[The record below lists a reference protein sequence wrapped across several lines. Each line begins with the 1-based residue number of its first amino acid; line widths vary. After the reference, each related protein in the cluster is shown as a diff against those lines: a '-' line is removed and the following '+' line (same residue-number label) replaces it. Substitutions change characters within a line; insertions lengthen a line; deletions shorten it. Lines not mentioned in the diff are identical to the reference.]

1 MSNPQNP
8 GYVLIVDDQP
18 NNLRLLST
26 TLTEAGYR
34 VRNAISAKMALMGI
48 EKALPQ
54 LILLDIMMPQMDGYE
69 LCQHLKSNERTQHIP
84 VIFLSALDN
93 EWDKVKAFD
102 VGGTDYITKPFH
114 VKEVLSRVNNQLTI
128 VRQQQHIV
136 EQNQQL
142 QYQNQQLQQLNAE
155 LIRSNQDLEE
165 FARIASHDLRSPLQ
179 TMKAFGQLFCQKY
192 QSLLDDKAAH
202 YMNRILEA
210 GDRMEQLIQDLL
222 NYSRVETQG
231 EEFEPTDCNQ
241 VVESVLANLDSVIQ
255 QQDAVITCEHL
266 PIVMADG
273 IQLVQLFQNL
283 ISNALKFCSPEVA
296 PEIKIAAELRQKTS
310 SLSDESAMVL
320 PSTPEPTQVNE
331 WVFRIEDNGI
341 GMEAAYFERIFKVFQ
356 RLHTNEEYPGTG
368 IGLSICQ
375 KIVEHHGGQIW
386 VESSPGVGT
395 TFYFTIPALLT
406 PEAGKQGE

>member
-1 MSNPQNP
+1 MTNLKTP

-26 TLTEAGYR
+26 TLSEAGYK

-54 LILLDIMMPQMDGYE
+54 LILLDIMMPQMDGYQ
-69 LCQHLKSNERTQHIP
+69 LCQHLKSDERTQHIP

-93 EWDKVKAFD
+93 EWDKVKAFE
-102 VGGTDYITKPFH
+102 VGGSDYITKPFH
-114 VKEVLSRVNNQLTI
+114 VQEVLSRVKNQLTL
-128 VRQQQHIV
+128 VCQQQQIV
-136 EQNQQL
+136 EQNWQL
-142 QYQNQQLQQLNAE
+142 QQQNQQLQQLNGE

-192 QSLLDDKAAH
+192 QGLLDDKADH
-202 YMNRILEA
+202 YMKRILEA
-210 GDRMEQLIQDLL
+210 GDRMEKLIQDLL
-222 NYSRVETQG
+222 NYSRVETHRA
-231 EEFEPTDCNQ
+231 EFEPTDCNQ
-241 VVESVLANLDSVIQ
+241 VIESVLANLDSVIQ
-255 QQDAVITCEHL
+255 QRGAVITCEHL

-283 ISNALKFCSPEVA
+283 IGNALKFCSPEVA
-296 PEIKIAAELRQKTS
+296 PEIKIAAELRQKS
-310 SLSDESAMVL
+310 SPSSYESAIV
-320 PSTPEPTQVNE
+320 PPIPPEPTEFNE
-331 WVFRIEDNGI
+331 WVFRVQDNGI
-341 GMEAAYFERIFKVFQ
+341 GIESAYFERIFKVFQ
-356 RLHTNEEYPGTG
+356 RLHTSEEYPGTG

-386 VESSPGVGT
+386 VESSLGVGT

-406 PEAGKQGE
+406 

>member
-1 MSNPQNP
+1 MTNLKTP

-26 TLTEAGYR
+26 TLSEAGYK

-54 LILLDIMMPQMDGYE
+54 LILLDIMMPQMDGYQ
-69 LCQHLKSNERTQHIP
+69 LCQHLKSDERTQHIP

-93 EWDKVKAFD
+93 EWDKVKAFE
-102 VGGTDYITKPFH
+102 VGGSDYITKPFH
-114 VKEVLSRVNNQLTI
+114 VQEVLSRVKNQLTI
-128 VRQQQHIV
+128 VCQQQQIV
-136 EQNQQL
+136 EQNWQL
-142 QYQNQQLQQLNAE
+142 QYQNQQLQQLNEE

-179 TMKAFGQLFCQKY
+179 TMKAFSQLFCQKY
-192 QSLLDDKAAH
+192 QGLLDDKADH

-210 GDRMEQLIQDLL
+210 GDRMEKLIQDLL
-222 NYSRVETQG
+222 NYSRVQTQG
-231 EEFEPTDCNQ
+231 AEFESTDCNQ
-241 VVESVLANLDSVIQ
+241 VIESVLANLDSVIQ
-255 QQDAVITCEHL
+255 QRGAVITCEHL

-283 ISNALKFCSPEVA
+283 IGNALKFSSPEVA
-296 PEIKIAAELRQKTS
+296 PEIKIAAQLRQKS
-310 SLSDESAMVL
+310 SPSSYESAIV
-320 PSTPEPTQVNE
+320 PPIPPEPTEFNE
-331 WVFRIEDNGI
+331 WVFRVQDNGI
-341 GMEAAYFERIFKVFQ
+341 GIESAYFERIFKVFQ
-356 RLHTNEEYPGTG
+356 RLHTSEEYPGTG

-375 KIVEHHGGQIW
+375 KIVEHHGGQVW
-386 VESSPGVGT
+386 VESSLGVGT

-406 PEAGKQGE
+406 SKTDKQGE

>member
-1 MSNPQNP
+1 MTNLKTP

-26 TLTEAGYR
+26 TLSEAGYK

-54 LILLDIMMPQMDGYE
+54 LILLDIMMPQMDGYQ
-69 LCQHLKSNERTQHIP
+69 LCQHLKSDERTQHIP
-84 VIFLSALDN
+84 VIFLSALDS
-93 EWDKVKAFD
+93 EWDKVKAFE
-102 VGGTDYITKPFH
+102 VGGSDYITKPFH
-114 VKEVLSRVNNQLTI
+114 VQEVLSRVKNQLTI
-128 VRQQQHIV
+128 VCQQQQIV
-136 EQNQQL
+136 EQNWQL
-142 QYQNQQLQQLNAE
+142 QQQNQQLQQLNGE

-179 TMKAFGQLFCQKY
+179 TIKAFGQLFCQKY
-192 QSLLDDKAAH
+192 QGLLDDKADH

-210 GDRMEQLIQDLL
+210 GDRMEKLIQDLL

-231 EEFEPTDCNQ
+231 AEFEPTDCNQ
-241 VVESVLANLDSVIQ
+241 VIESVLANLDSVIQ
-255 QQDAVITCEHL
+255 QRGAMITCEHL

-296 PEIKIAAELRQKTS
+296 PEIKIAAQLRPNS
-310 SLSDESAMVL
+310 SSSSYESAIV
-320 PSTPEPTQVNE
+320 PPIPPEPTEFNK
-331 WVFRIEDNGI
+331 WVFRVQDNGI
-341 GMEAAYFERIFKVFQ
+341 GIESAYFERIFKVFQ
-356 RLHTNEEYPGTG
+356 RLHTSEEYPGTG

-375 KIVEHHGGQIW
+375 KIVEHHGGQVW
-386 VESSPGVGT
+386 VESSLGVGT

-406 PEAGKQGE
+406 SKTDKQGE

>member
-1 MSNPQNP
+1 MSNPKNP

-34 VRNAISAKMALMGI
+34 VRNAISGPMALMGI

-54 LILLDIMMPQMDGYE
+54 LILLDIMMPQMNGYE
-69 LCQHLKSNERTQHIP
+69 LCQHLKSDERTQHIP
-84 VIFLSALDN
+84 IIFLSALDN
-93 EWDKVKAFD
+93 EWDKVKAFE

-114 VKEVLSRVNNQLTI
+114 VKEVLSRVNNQLMV
-128 VRQQQHIV
+128 VRQQEQIV
-136 EQNQQL
+136 EQNRQL
-142 QYQNQQLQQLNAE
+142 QYQNQQLQQLNRE
-155 LIRSNQDLEE
+155 LVRSNQDLED

-179 TMKAFGQLFCQKY
+179 TMKAFGQLFYQKY
-192 QSLLDDKAAH
+192 QGVLDDKGTH
-202 YMNRILEA
+202 YMNRILQA

-241 VVESVLANLDSVIQ
+241 VVESVLANLDSEIKER
-255 QQDAVITCEHL
+255 DAVITCEPL
-266 PIVMADG
+266 PIVMADSS
-273 IQLVQLFQNL
+273 QMVQLFQNL
-283 ISNALKFCSPEVA
+283 ISNALKFCSPEVP
-296 PEIKIAAELRQKTS
+296 PEVKISAEMRQKLS
-310 SLSDESAMVL
+310 SLNGTSAIL
-320 PSTPEPTQVNE
+320 PPNPSEPREMQE
-331 WVFRIEDNGI
+331 WVFQVEDNGI
-341 GMEAAYFERIFKVFQ
+341 GVEAAYFERIFKVFQ

-386 VESSPGVGT
+386 VESSLGVGT
-395 TFYFTIPALLT
+395 TFYFSIPALLNL
-406 PEAGKQGE
+406 EMEKSEE

>member
-1 MSNPQNP
+1 MSNPKKS

-34 VRNAISAKMALMGI
+34 VRNAISGKMALMGI

-69 LCQHLKSNERTQHIP
+69 LCQHLKSDERTQHIP

-102 VGGTDYITKPFH
+102 VGGSDYITKPFH

-128 VRQQQHIV
+128 VYQQQQIV
-136 EQNQQL
+136 AQNRQL
-142 QYQNQQLQQLNAE
+142 QQQNQQLQQLNGE
-155 LIRSNQDLEE
+155 LIRSNQNLEE

-179 TMKAFGQLFCQKY
+179 TMKAFGQLFYQKY
-192 QSLLDDKAAH
+192 QGVLDDKGTH
-202 YMNRILEA
+202 YMNRILQA

-255 QQDAVITCEHL
+255 QQDAVITCERL

-283 ISNALKFCSPEVA
+283 ISNALKFCAPEVA
-296 PEIKIAAELRQKTS
+296 PEIKIAAELHQKRS
-310 SLSDESAMVL
+310 SLSDESAIL
-320 PSTPEPTQVNE
+320 SPNTPEPTENKE
-331 WVFRIEDNGI
+331 WVFRIQDNGI

-356 RLHTNEEYPGTG
+356 RLHTSEEYPGTG

-375 KIVEHHGGQIW
+375 KIVEHHGGEIW
-386 VESSPGVGT
+386 VESSLGVGT

-406 PEAGKQGE
+406 AEMGKPGE